1 MDQFIQSS
9 DLDTKHAL
17 DGMHVRART
26 QIWTLHHHKLTSVI
40 KIKSNHVQIECEKN
54 NIYENK

>member
-17 DGMHVRART
+17 VSVGACVRT
-26 QIWTLHHHKLTSVI
+26 HTHMEITLSQAYFANT
-40 KIKSNHVQIECEKN
+40 N
-54 NIYENK
+54 